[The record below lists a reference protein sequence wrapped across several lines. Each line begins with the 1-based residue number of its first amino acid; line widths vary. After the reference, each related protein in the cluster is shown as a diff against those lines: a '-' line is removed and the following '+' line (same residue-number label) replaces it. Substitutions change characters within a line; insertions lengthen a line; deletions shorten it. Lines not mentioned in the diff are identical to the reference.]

1 LIGEW
6 MKESLG
12 PSPEEMAMPAI
23 VPFMSIPR
31 CADASGT
38 LSPRSRSHPCMKA
51 ISSACD
57 ALIRPATATSSGRLV
72 RSFTSSAICTA

>member
-1 LIGEW
+1 MPFKVASLAMSAGE
-6 MKESLG
+6 
-12 PSPEEMAMPAI
+12 AMPAM

-31 CADASGT
+31 CIDASGT
-38 LSPRSRSHPCMKA
+38 LSPRSRSQPCMKA